1 MHGGGVRAGDLDSR
15 RAQGIVV
22 GSDFFFLALQN
33 LRIPFSLDLATS
45 PSPTA
50 QVAEEHGP
58 RFSAIGVSTTSSCDI
73 RLRPLGPFPFKTHI
87 LFLIAL
93 ERFNYSISATTAT
106 VFDLMAILDDT
117 NK

>member
-1 MHGGGVRAGDLDSR
+1 MHGGCVRAGDLDSR

-58 RFSAIGVSTTSSCDI
+58 RFSAIGVSTTSSCDTFDFG
-73 RLRPLGPFPFKTHI
+73 PWDPFPSRRT
-87 LFLIAL
+87 
-93 ERFNYSISATTAT
+93 YCS
-106 VFDLMAILDDT
+106 
-117 NK
+117 

>member
-15 RAQGIVV
+15 RAQRIVV

-33 LRIPFSLDLATS
+33 LRIPFSLGLATS

-58 RFSAIGVSTTSSCDI
+58 RFLGFLRLALVTPSTLAPGTLSLQDA
-73 RLRPLGPFPFKTHI
+73 H
-87 LFLIAL
+87 
-93 ERFNYSISATTAT
+93 T
-106 VFDLMAILDDT
+106 VINCFRTLQL
-117 NK
+117 